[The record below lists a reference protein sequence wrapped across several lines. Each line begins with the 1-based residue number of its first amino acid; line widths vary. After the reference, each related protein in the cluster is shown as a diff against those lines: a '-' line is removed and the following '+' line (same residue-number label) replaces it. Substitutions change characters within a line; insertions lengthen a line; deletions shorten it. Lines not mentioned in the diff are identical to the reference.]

1 MSVLTKLFKGGLLLS
16 AANLLVRVSGLLV
29 LVPLARIL
37 GPTHL
42 GIYSLVF
49 WLVQSSSALGRLGI
63 DVAMHRNGAKL
74 YRTDPVATGRLL
86 GVGSTLMGIAFT
98 AITAAV
104 WIWRSPLAEHWLGN
118 AGAAEWMGYAAVL
131 LFIEGIGLILM
142 TSLLSLHS
150 FKAHSLVTVIGALGR
165 LMLSPFL
172 AWYYGLLGA
181 FVGLIVASFLQLG
194 AAVITFRRSLKLY
207 DISLQLRGFWQES
220 YQIFRFGLPFYAG
233 NALINLLFLPMMGT
247 VGRLAGLEALG
258 QLRIGQ
264 ALSQIVGFLPNAV
277 APVAI
282 SVLSEAYGQEEQDFQ
297 KLQSVHLRFNWLLA
311 LIFATFLNLAVSPL
325 IYLLFGKAYEG
336 AVPLAIGMAWWAM
349 LTVVVDSFNISS
361 VATGSTYLIALS
373 SFIQKIIFISLTFIL
388 IPSQGAMGFILGLIA
403 GTLIQFSILLVFF
416 WRKLQSLLK
425 RQILILGV
433 FSLVSIGLNLL
444 VNYWNFAPGVLEITT
459 IPITLL
465 FGSLCTWS
473 ILSSTELERLIHK
486 VRYYL
491 YKKFPDK

>member
-16 AANLLVRVSGLLV
+16 TANLLVRLSGLLV

-49 WLVQSSSALGRLGI
+49 WLVQSSTALGRLGI
-63 DVAMHRNGAKL
+63 DVAMHRNGAQL

-98 AITAAV
+98 VITAAV

-118 AGAAEWMGYAAVL
+118 SGAAEWLGYAAVL

-150 FKAHSLVTVIGALGR
+150 FQSHSLATVIGAVGR
-165 LMLSPFL
+165 LLLSPLL

-181 FVGLIVASFLQLG
+181 FVGLIVASLLQFG
-194 AAVITFRRSLKLY
+194 VAFITFRHCLKNHHICLEW
-207 DISLQLRGFWQES
+207 RGFWQES

-233 NALINLLFLPMMGT
+233 NALINLLFLPMMGM
-247 VGRLAGLEALG
+247 VGRLAGLEVLG

-264 ALSQIVGFLPNAV
+264 ALSQIVGFLPNAIS
-277 APVAI
+277 PVAI
-282 SVLSEAYGQEEQDFQ
+282 SVLSEAYGQEEKDFQ

-311 LIFATFLNLAVSPL
+311 LIFATFLNLAVSRM

-336 AVPLAIGMAWWAM
+336 AVPLAIGMGWWAM
-349 LTVVVDSFNISS
+349 LAVVVDSFNLSNL
-361 VATGSTYLIALS
+361 ATGNTYIIAVS
-373 SFIQKIIFISLTFIL
+373 SLLQKISFISLTFIL
-388 IPSQGAMGFILGLIA
+388 IPSQGGMGFILGLIL
-403 GTLIQFSILLVFF
+403 GTLVQALILLFF
-416 WRKLQSLLK
+416 SWRKFQLLL
-425 RQILILGV
+425 RQQIVILGV
-433 FSLVSIGLNLL
+433 WTLLSISLSILIKYYNFSS
-444 VNYWNFAPGVLEITT
+444 EIIDLITV
-459 IPITLL
+459 PITVV

-473 ILSSTELERLIHK
+473 IVSSTELEHLTNKTKHYFNKRL
-486 VRYYL
+486 
-491 YKKFPDK
+491 PDK